1 MLEDTRKELAVLKD
15 GKDHE
20 AMKVM
25 VSHQTKVKD
34 DKINAQKKELHDV
47 HAKLDH
53 LSKVHQADV
62 DKVVGQAKQLKIEK
76 VKQQKLQ

>member
-1 MLEDTRKELAVLKD
+1 
-15 GKDHE
+15 
-20 AMKVM
+20 MKVM

-53 LSKVHQADV
+53 LSKVHHADV
-62 DKVVGQAKQLKIEK
+62 DKVVGQARQLKIEK
-76 VKQQKLQ
+76 VKNKKLQ